1 MRFRTVRRHI
11 AIIMIITF
19 IFGTISGLVPPNVFG
34 AGKDNS
40 QYSADQ
46 MAARF
51 GVTSSFLSE
60 QLKKGY
66 SLNQIYTALY
76 MAEQDHIS
84 YDQAVAS
91 LFPSEENQSQ
101 TVTSDVYNKLSDAP
115 LDNLISHSVTD
126 DVYPTDDPVPT
137 NKVTED
143 VYKTDFLKL
152 NLMANVPQLPPIREE
167 APVYNKSS
175 FNEAPYSVGD
185 DKESISTLS
194 GSLSLK
200 NTDLTLP
207 GRNGLGFSLTRQ
219 YDTNRA
225 QFFDKGAEIVDN
237 SAAVQNY
244 YVYFK
249 AMMKPVT
256 KSYKVA
262 YQQKRWVQEDTDGDG
277 NVDVNTYNLQ
287 PETKV
292 IGTYTTYEAASQAAG
307 QKITYTTA
315 PESRVEKD
323 SQTGKWEKA
332 FPDSIKYSKDGFTGT
347 LNKDG
352 QARVIKGSYTGP
364 SFKNVF
370 GEQCSVMNT
379 FFYDSTG
386 NITRNYPSGS
396 ACGDSKMHYDRDSYE
411 GDLSLTGMIVPQRC
425 PSFSPGRIMCSEYGT
440 AYYSG
445 TVYNKGTAD
454 TREWRQD
461 YSGTVTK
468 PGYTSDIGYSEWTS
482 NGKGGRTRT
491 AFTMEGSPQIETI
504 VSEGLETAV
513 RRQTALFTTIAEA
526 EHYRDIINSS
536 PQAEIP
542 SDDGNKYYIAAD
554 ADATVFAEIVAYQPS
569 FIFQNRTYPAME
581 DQLSPLGKGWSWN
594 LPYVETKEGKQYV
607 HLGDGGSYEIEGDQ
621 LKGYDWKGLTFT
633 PDTSVTVNGENSAYV
648 LTSVDGMKKQYFS
661 KDGQLLQIEDAYHN
675 TIKFNYELNATYKR
689 KLLSK
694 VEDAIGNS
702 IDIQYTA
709 TDVTLSKGNRT
720 VVYHKHT
727 EQGVEL
733 LDSVTDAEDRK
744 TTYSYTLAPAKF
756 NLSASHPERQIS
768 NPYALLTKVFHPTG
782 ASTLYTYE
790 DQPVK
795 RYIGSNSVNE
805 AYRAVSRVDQITYQN
820 NRTGNY
826 NQETIHYNSDMAESY
841 VKDNSFSTVTD
852 NGLVRS
858 TFNYTK
864 KFISADTPPQYYLDQ
879 SVVKAGDSEKSTAYQ
894 YGKQVTC
901 KAYTVPVPTRTS
913 SSNNQNG
920 DVLTTAVEYDDYGNM
935 TSSVDEKGSQT
946 AYTYDDKYRI
956 KTVTEP
962 IDSNSTGVTEY
973 IRNPQGKVTQV
984 SVYKDHSGGELLQ
997 KVNYSGID
1005 AYGNTTVQTIAN
1017 GNKSVTTTT
1026 EYSSGYDHAFPTKQ
1040 SVEVT
1045 NIDGEKSTVTIQS
1058 EYDKPTGLITS
1069 SLDGKG
1075 QKTEYQYDTL
1085 DRVKAV
1091 TYPDGK
1097 SIRAAYDDLENTVT
1111 VTNELGIRTKTRYNA
1126 LGWNI
1131 ESGLY
1136 EGNDYV
1142 IKSKSAYDVNGR
1154 LVSSEDALGHLTR
1167 YGYDAWSRTTS
1178 TAYADGSQ
1186 AVVEYND
1193 ALRQV
1198 TQRDGELNEQI
1209 QIFDKWNRLVQN
1221 KEKSAMDG
1229 IERITSKVEYDA
1241 VNDQILKQT
1250 DANGNETQFS
1260 YNALGDQTSV
1270 TEPNGE
1276 TTKYTYDMLGNLT
1289 QITYPDGHAKV
1300 KAYDELGRVIQTKDE
1315 KNQVEKRYFDTNGNL
1330 SKKTDRN
1337 GNVTSFEYD
1346 SRNRLKSRV
1355 GKDETVSYVYDAAGK
1370 RLSMTDQTGTTSY
1383 AYDPYTEQLD
1393 TLSYP
1398 DGLKLSNQYDA
1409 NGNRAEM
1416 TGPFGEQVN
1425 YTYDQLNRLKTV
1437 GSTKDKPVS
1446 EYSYT
1451 KNGLLDSTVSANGYR
1466 QQNQY
1471 NGIELVEL
1479 KHTRS
1484 DAETNSFQYSYD
1496 LGKNITKRTQ
1506 NGVEDAFTYDKLNRI
1521 ATSTENQDAYSYDAR
1536 GNRLTMETER
1546 PPHTK
1551 QRENSFDDQNRLTQ
1565 VKVDG
1570 KLVEYRYNGDGLLTD
1585 RIQDGA
1591 HTRYYYD
1598 GNSAQIIAEAT
1609 IENGKPVLK
1618 ANYIRGLKLEAIAYA
1633 DQTKA
1638 YPVYNGHGDIIEIR
1652 DSSGALLNQYQYD
1665 IWGNEELK
1673 EEKVHNPFRYSGELW
1688 DDTTELQYL
1697 RARWYDPDSGRFI
1710 NEDAYQGEQ
1719 NNPSSLNLYTYVQNN
1734 PLIYID
1740 PSGHYISTGP
1750 LEQLK
1755 YELELAMKDVHSKKQ
1770 ADYWLW
1776 REEIGSIF
1784 APVYNDNNNEFKFL
1798 FGLATQTSPYGNSKK
1813 KADWAKSYL
1822 LEAYSAYITGYV
1834 YESSGLVGTVGTMFG
1849 PSNNRGAGN
1858 AFSRDTIIKSA
1869 TALKKGG
1876 ETVVGH
1882 ALQKHAGRNPGI
1894 WGKVKGGPD
1903 QINQSAKKHLEGI
1916 IDAPGDFVK
1925 VTNDRGITFLEKKL
1939 PDGRGVRLNQ
1949 DGTFKGFIDQ

>member
-1 MRFRTVRRHI
+1 
-11 AIIMIITF
+11 MIITF
-19 IFGTISGLVPPNVFG
+19 IFGIISGFVPPNVFG
-34 AGKDNS
+34 AGNDNS
-40 QYSADQ
+40 QYSVDQ

-60 QLKKGY
+60 QLRKGY

-76 MAEQDHIS
+76 LAEQDHIS
-84 YDQAVAS
+84 YEQAVAS
-91 LFPSEENQSQ
+91 LFPSEENKSQ
-101 TVTSDVYNKLSDAP
+101 AVTSDVYNKLSDAP
-115 LDNLISHSVTD
+115 LGNLISHNVTD
-126 DVYPTDDPVPT
+126 DVYQKDEPDSV

-143 VYKTDFLKL
+143 VYKTDFLKQS
-152 NLMANVPQLPPIREE
+152 LMANVPKLPPIREE

-194 GSLSLK
+194 GSLSLQ

-256 KSYKVA
+256 KSYKVT
-262 YQQKRWVQEDTDGDG
+262 YQQKRWVQEDTNGDG

-307 QKITYTTA
+307 QKITYTT
-315 PESRVEKD
+315 PSESRTETDYRRSTSRNDFV
-323 SQTGKWEKA
+323 S
-332 FPDSIKYSKDGFTGT
+332 SIKYDHHGFKGT
-347 LNKDG
+347 LSRSG
-352 QARVIKGSYTGP
+352 SPYVISGSESQPESIGAVDSCSFFSMGSYNSQG
-364 SFKNVF
+364 
-370 GEQCSVMNT
+370 
-379 FFYDSTG
+379 
-386 NITRNYPSGS
+386 
-396 ACGDSKMHYDRDSYE
+396 
-411 GDLSLTGMIVPQRC
+411 
-425 PSFSPGRIMCSEYGT
+425 
-440 AYYSG
+440 YYSG
-445 TVYNKGTAD
+445 NSITTCGNSMYHSSANGFSGTLYAYNTWYSSTCPNYDISRANSICYVSGTKYYSGAISKPGYD

-468 PGYTSDIGYSEWTS
+468 PGFTSDIGYSEWIS

-526 EHYRDIINSS
+526 EKYRDLINSN
-536 PQAEIP
+536 PRAEIP

-569 FIFQNRTYPAME
+569 FIFQNRTYPALE
-581 DQLSPLGKGWSWN
+581 DQLNPLGKGWSWN
-594 LPYVETKEGKQYV
+594 LPYVETKEGKQYM

-621 LKGYDWKGLTFT
+621 LKDYDWKGLTFT

-648 LTSVDGMKKQYFS
+648 LTSVDGAKKQYFS

-733 LDSVTDAEDRK
+733 LDSVTDAEGRK

-795 RYIGSNSVNE
+795 RYIGSNSINE
-805 AYRAVSRVDQITYQN
+805 AYRAVSRVDQITYEN
-820 NRTGNY
+820 NQTENY
-826 NQETIHYNSDMAESY
+826 NRETIHYNSDMGESY
-841 VKDNSFSTVTD
+841 VKDTSFSTVTD

-858 TFNYTK
+858 TFNYNK

-894 YGKQVTC
+894 YGKQVTG

-920 DVLTTAVEYDDYGNM
+920 DVLTTAAEYDDYGNI

-946 AYTYDDKYRI
+946 AYTYDDKHRI

-962 IDSNSTGVTEY
+962 IDSQSTGVTEY
-973 IRNPQGKVTQV
+973 TRNPQGKVTQV
-984 SVYKDHSGGELLQ
+984 IVSKDHSGGELLQ

-1026 EYSSGYDHAFPTKQ
+1026 EYSSSYDHAFPTKQ

-1058 EYDKPTGLITS
+1058 DYDKSTGLITS

-1075 QKTEYQYDTL
+1075 QKTGYQYDAL

-1097 SIRAAYDDLENTVT
+1097 SIRLAYDDLENTVT

-1126 LGWNI
+1126 LGWNV

-1142 IKSKSAYDVNGR
+1142 IKSKSAYDANGR

-1167 YGYDAWSRTTS
+1167 YGYDAWNRTTS
-1178 TAYADGSQ
+1178 TAYADGSE
-1186 AVVEYND
+1186 AVVKYDD

-1209 QIFDKWNRLVQN
+1209 QIYDKWNRLVQN

-1229 IERITSKVEYDA
+1229 NEKITSKIEYDA
-1241 VNDQILKQT
+1241 VSDQILKQT

-1270 TEPNGE
+1270 TEPNSE

-1289 QITYPDGHAKV
+1289 RITYPDGQAKV
-1300 KAYDELGRVIQTKDE
+1300 KSYDELGRVIQTKDA
-1315 KNQVEKRYFDTNGNL
+1315 KDQIEKRYFDANGNL
-1330 SKKTDRN
+1330 SKKIDRN

-1383 AYDPYTEQLD
+1383 AYDPYTEQLN

-1398 DGLKLSNQYDA
+1398 DGLKLSNQYDS
-1409 NGNRAEM
+1409 NGNRTEM
-1416 TGPFGEQVN
+1416 TGPFGEQVD
-1425 YTYDQLNRLKTV
+1425 YTYDLLNRLKTV
-1437 GSTKDKPVS
+1437 GNTKDKPVS
-1446 EYSYT
+1446 EYTYT
-1451 KNGLLDSTVSANGYR
+1451 KNGLLDSTISANGYR

-1471 NGIELVEL
+1471 NGIQLVEL

-1484 DAETNSFQYSYD
+1484 NAEINSFQYSYD
-1496 LGKNITKRTQ
+1496 PGKNITKRTQ
-1506 NGVEDAFTYDKLNRI
+1506 NGVEDSFTYDKLNRI
-1521 ATSTENQDAYSYDAR
+1521 VTSSENQDAYSYDAR

-1546 PPHTK
+1546 APHTK
-1551 QRENSFDDQNRLTQ
+1551 PRENSFDDQNRLTQ
-1565 VKVDG
+1565 VKIGG

-1585 RIQDGA
+1585 RIQDGI

-1609 IENGKPVLK
+1609 IENEKPVLK

-1633 DQTKA
+1633 DQTEA

-1665 IWGNEELK
+1665 IWGNEEVK

-1710 NEDAYQGEQ
+1710 NEDLYEGETEK
-1719 NNPSSLNLYTYVQNN
+1719 PLSLNLYTYVTNN
-1734 PLIYID
+1734 PLIFTD
-1740 PSGHYISTGP
+1740 PSGQDHVFSQNYYNYLMHVMEHG
-1750 LEQLK
+1750 
-1755 YELELAMKDVHSKKQ
+1755 SK
-1770 ADYWLW
+1770 
-1776 REEIGSIF
+1776 
-1784 APVYNDNNNEFKFL
+1784 
-1798 FGLATQTSPYGNSKK
+1798 GNSQWANARLDEERYYVDPNNSKDIVSYNELIR
-1813 KADWAKSYL
+1813 ADA
-1822 LEAYSAYITGYV
+1822 
-1834 YESSGLVGTVGTMFG
+1834 
-1849 PSNNRGAGN
+1849 N
-1858 AFSRDTIIKSA
+1858 AREDYTSEFIMDTIISA
-1869 TALKKGG
+1869 GVDGFIIKGG
-1876 ETVVGH
+1876 TSIGKSLVSRVSRLFTKQTAIELGFEGGKAGEQFLAKSLGSKQTQVFFNTSLGRRYIDVMKDGIAHESKVGYTS
-1882 ALQKHAGRNPGI
+1882 LTSFVKKQIQKDAELIRTGDIEGAVWHFYKSGI
-1894 WGKVKGGPD
+1894 TGKVGATKPLLD
-1903 QINQSAKKHLEGI
+1903 MLDANGI
-1916 IDAPGDFVK
+1916 KYIIEK
-1925 VTNDRGITFLEKKL
+1925 VYK
-1939 PDGRGVRLNQ
+1939 
-1949 DGTFKGFIDQ
+1949 

>member
-1 MRFRTVRRHI
+1 
-11 AIIMIITF
+11 MIITI
-19 IFGTISGLVPPNVFG
+19 IFGTISGYIPQNVFG
-34 AGKDNS
+34 AGNEDT

-60 QLKKGY
+60 QLRKGY

-76 MAEQDHIS
+76 SAEQDHIS
-84 YDQAVAS
+84 YEQAAAS
-91 LFPSEENQSQ
+91 LFPIEENQSQ

-115 LDNLISHSVTD
+115 LDNLISHNVTD
-126 DVYPTDDPVPT
+126 DVYPTDDPDPV

-143 VYKTDFLKL
+143 VYKMDVLKQS
-152 NLMANVPQLPPIREE
+152 LMANVPQLPPIREE

-194 GSLSLK
+194 GSLSLQ

-225 QFFDKGAEIVDN
+225 QFFDKGAEIIDN

-249 AMMKPVT
+249 AMMKPIT
-256 KSYKVA
+256 KLYKA
-262 YQQKRWVQEDTDGDG
+262 TYQQKRWIQEDTDGDG
-277 NVDVNTYNLQ
+277 NVDVNAYNLQ

-307 QKITYTTA
+307 QKVTYTTP
-315 PESRVEKD
+315 PESRTETDYRRSTSRNDFV
-323 SQTGKWEKA
+323 S
-332 FPDSIKYSKDGFTGT
+332 SIKYDYHGFKGT
-347 LNKDG
+347 LSRSG
-352 QARVIKGSYTGP
+352 SPYVISGSESQPVSMGAVDSCSFFSMGSYNSQG
-364 SFKNVF
+364 
-370 GEQCSVMNT
+370 
-379 FFYDSTG
+379 
-386 NITRNYPSGS
+386 
-396 ACGDSKMHYDRDSYE
+396 
-411 GDLSLTGMIVPQRC
+411 
-425 PSFSPGRIMCSEYGT
+425 
-440 AYYSG
+440 YYSG
-445 TVYNKGTAD
+445 SSITTCGNSMHYSSANGFSGTLYAYNTYYSSTCPNYDSSRANSICYVSGTKYYKGSVSKPGYD

-542 SDDGNKYYIAAD
+542 GNDGNRYYIAAD

-569 FIFQNRTYPAME
+569 FIFQNRTYPALE
-581 DQLSPLGKGWSWN
+581 DQLNPLGKGWSWN
-594 LPYVETKEGKQYV
+594 LPYVETKEGKQYM

-694 VEDAIGNS
+694 VEDVIGNS

-720 VVYHKHT
+720 VVYHKHK

-733 LDSVTDAEDRK
+733 LDSVTDAEGRK

-805 AYRAVSRVDQITYQN
+805 AYRAVSRVDQITYEN
-820 NRTGNY
+820 NQTENY
-826 NQETIHYNSDMAESY
+826 NRETIHYNSDMGESY
-841 VKDNSFSTVTD
+841 VKDTSFSTVTD

-858 TFNYTK
+858 TFNYNK
-864 KFISADTPPQYYLDQ
+864 KFISADMPPQYYLDQ

-894 YGKQVTC
+894 YGKQVTG

-920 DVLTTAVEYDDYGNM
+920 DVLTTTAEYDDYGNM
-935 TSSVDEKGSQT
+935 TNSVDEKGSQT
-946 AYTYDDKYRI
+946 AYTYDDKHRI

-962 IDSNSTGVTEY
+962 IDSQSTGVTEY
-973 IRNPQGKVTQV
+973 TRNPQGKVTQV
-984 SVYKDHSGGELLQ
+984 IVSKDHSGGELLQ

-1005 AYGNTTVQTIAN
+1005 AYGNTTAQTISN

-1026 EYSSGYDHAFPTKQ
+1026 EYSSSYDHAFPTKQ
-1040 SVEVT
+1040 SVEIT
-1045 NIDGEKSTVTIQS
+1045 NIDGEKSTVSIQS
-1058 EYDKPTGLITS
+1058 DYDKSTGLITS

-1075 QKTEYQYDTL
+1075 QKTGYQYDAL

-1097 SIRAAYDDLENTVT
+1097 SIRVAYDDLENTVT

-1131 ESGLY
+1131 ESGLF

-1142 IKSKSAYDVNGR
+1142 IKSKSAYDDNGR

-1178 TAYADGSQ
+1178 TAYADGSEA
-1186 AVVEYND
+1186 AVKYDD

-1198 TQRDGELNEQI
+1198 IQRDGELNEQI
-1209 QIFDKWNRLVQN
+1209 QIYDKWNRLVQN
-1221 KEKSAMDG
+1221 KEKSATDG
-1229 IERITSKVEYDA
+1229 NEKITSKIVYDA
-1241 VNDQILKQT
+1241 VSDQILKQT

-1270 TEPNGE
+1270 TESNGE

-1289 QITYPDGHAKV
+1289 RITYPDGQAKV
-1300 KAYDELGRVIQTKDE
+1300 KSYDELGRVIQTKDA
-1315 KNQVEKRYFDTNGNL
+1315 KGQIEKRHFDANGNL
-1330 SKKTDRN
+1330 SKKIDRN
-1337 GNVTSFEYD
+1337 GKVTSFEYD
-1346 SRNRLKSRV
+1346 SRNRLKSRI

-1383 AYDPYTEQLD
+1383 AYDPYTEQLN

-1398 DGLKLSNQYDA
+1398 DGLKLSNQYDS
-1409 NGNRAEM
+1409 NGNRTEM

-1437 GSTKDKPVS
+1437 GNTKDKPVS
-1446 EYSYT
+1446 EYTYT
-1451 KNGLLDSTVSANGYR
+1451 KNGLLDSMVSANGYR

-1479 KHTRS
+1479 KHTRF

-1496 LGKNITKRTQ
+1496 PGKNITKRIQ
-1506 NGVEDAFTYDKLNRI
+1506 NGIEDAFTYDKLNRI
-1521 ATSTENQDAYSYDAR
+1521 VTSTENQDAYSYDAR

-1551 QRENSFDDQNRLTQ
+1551 PRENSFDDQNRLTQ
-1565 VKVDG
+1565 VKIGG
-1570 KLVEYRYNGDGLLTD
+1570 KIVEYRYNGDGLLTD
-1585 RIQDGA
+1585 RIQDGVQ
-1591 HTRYYYD
+1591 TRYYYD

-1618 ANYIRGLKLEAIAYA
+1618 ANYIRGLKLDAIAYA
-1633 DQTKA
+1633 DQTEA

-1665 IWGNEELK
+1665 IWGNEEVK

-1710 NEDAYQGEQ
+1710 NEDTYEGEVD
-1719 NNPSSLNLYTYVQNN
+1719 NSLSFNLYAYVHNN

-1740 PSGHYISTGP
+1740 PSGHRHEAGAGGGGYYYQLATASDTMAIIDSRGASSAFRNQLLGRLLDKHSRSLYGYALNGEMTQNQFKYLFNTATNTTNSGSAKWALKELDYFFVHGWDDKLITAAEGFGMASSGAISGVSSGNR
-1750 LEQLK
+1750 K
-1755 YELELAMKDVHSKKQ
+1755 SKANLSTPNPIQ
-1770 ADYWLW
+1770 SSIRAQY
-1776 REEIGSIF
+1776 EEIILGRGTPRIDPGTGKQTIF
-1784 APVYNDNNNEFKFL
+1784 QANE
-1798 FGLATQTSPYGNSKK
+1798 
-1813 KADWAKSYL
+1813 
-1822 LEAYSAYITGYV
+1822 
-1834 YESSGLVGTVGTMFG
+1834 
-1849 PSNNRGAGN
+1849 
-1858 AFSRDTIIKSA
+1858 
-1869 TALKKGG
+1869 LKKGASSN
-1876 ETVVGH
+1876 VW
-1882 ALQKHAGRNPGI
+1882 AGSLEYDVPGTSHRI
-1894 WGKVKGGPD
+1894 LK
-1903 QINQSAKKHLEGI
+1903 
-1916 IDAPGDFVK
+1916 
-1925 VTNDRGITFLEKKL
+1925 R
-1939 PDGRGVRLNQ
+1939 PDGKLGYVVNHDYSKPKLFPAPWYPE
-1949 DGTFKGFIDQ
+1949 GGK

>member
-143 VYKTDFLKL
+143 VYQTDFLKL

-262 YQQKRWVQEDTDGDG
+262 YQQKRWMQEDTDGDG

-307 QKITYTTA
+307 QKITYTT
-315 PESRVEKD
+315 PSESRTETDYRRSKSRNDFV
-323 SQTGKWEKA
+323 S
-332 FPDSIKYSKDGFTGT
+332 SIKYDHHGFKGT
-347 LNKDG
+347 LSQSG
-352 QARVIKGSYTGP
+352 SPYVISGSESQPASMGAVDSCSFFGMGSYNSQG
-364 SFKNVF
+364 
-370 GEQCSVMNT
+370 
-379 FFYDSTG
+379 
-386 NITRNYPSGS
+386 
-396 ACGDSKMHYDRDSYE
+396 
-411 GDLSLTGMIVPQRC
+411 
-425 PSFSPGRIMCSEYGT
+425 
-440 AYYSG
+440 YYSG
-445 TVYNKGTAD
+445 SSITNCGNSMPYSSANGFSGTLYAYNTYYSSTCPSYDSSRANSICYVSGTKYYKGSVSKPGYD

-526 EHYRDIINSS
+526 EHYRDLINSN
-536 PQAEIP
+536 PQTEIP

-569 FIFQNRTYPAME
+569 FIFQNRTYPAVE

-621 LKGYDWKGLTFT
+621 LKGYDWKGLSFA

-648 LTSVDGMKKQYFS
+648 LTSVDGTKKQYFS

-733 LDSVTDAEDRK
+733 LDSVTDAAGRK

-820 NRTGNY
+820 NRTENY

-894 YGKQVTC
+894 YGKQVTG

-920 DVLTTAVEYDDYGNM
+920 DVLTTAAEYDDYGNM

-946 AYTYDDKYRI
+946 AYTYDDKHRI
-956 KTVTEP
+956 KTITEP

-973 IRNPQGKVTQV
+973 TRNPQGKVTQAIV
-984 SVYKDHSGGELLQ
+984 SKNDSGGELLQ

-1005 AYGNTTVQTIAN
+1005 AYGNTAVQTIAN

-1058 EYDKPTGLITS
+1058 EYDKSTGLITS

-1075 QKTEYQYDTL
+1075 QKTGYQYDAL

-1097 SIRAAYDDLENTVT
+1097 SIRVAYDDLENTVT

-1142 IKSKSAYDVNGR
+1142 IKSKSAYDANGR

-1209 QIFDKWNRLVQN
+1209 QIYDKWNRLVQN

-1229 IERITSKVEYDA
+1229 IEKITSKVEYDA

-1250 DANGNETQFS
+1250 DVNGNETQFS

-1466 QQNQY
+1466 QQNKY

-1484 DAETNSFQYSYD
+1484 DVETNSFQYSYD
-1496 LGKNITKRTQ
+1496 PGKNITKRTQ
-1506 NGVEDAFTYDKLNRI
+1506 NGVEDSFTYDKLNRI

-1546 PPHTK
+1546 APHTK
-1551 QRENSFDDQNRLTQ
+1551 PRENRFDDQNRLTQ
-1565 VKVDG
+1565 VKVNG
-1570 KLVEYRYNGDGLLTD
+1570 KLVEYQYNGDGLLTD

-1665 IWGNEELK
+1665 IWGNEEVK

-1710 NEDAYQGEQ
+1710 NEDTYDGEI
-1719 NNPSSLNLYTYVQNN
+1719 NDTLSLNLYTYVKNN
-1734 PLIYID
+1734 PLSYVD
-1740 PSGHYISTGP
+1740 PNGHDAIIITNP
-1750 LEQLK
+1750 
-1755 YELELAMKDVHSKKQ
+1755 ELAVGFGHTSALIQDKNKIWSYFYWGNKNVQYEQIKDSK
-1770 ADYWLW
+1770 
-1776 REEIGSIF
+1776 
-1784 APVYNDNNNEFKFL
+1784 
-1798 FGLATQTSPYGNSKK
+1798 
-1813 KADWAKSYL
+1813 
-1822 LEAYSAYITGYV
+1822 
-1834 YESSGLVGTVGTMFG
+1834 
-1849 PSNNRGAGN
+1849 
-1858 AFSRDTIIKSA
+1858 
-1869 TALKKGG
+1869 ALKSLENLNK
-1876 ETVVGH
+1876 
-1882 ALQKHAGRNPGI
+1882 
-1894 WGKVKGGPD
+1894 WG
-1903 QINQSAKKHLEGI
+1903 N
-1916 IDAPGDFVK
+1916 
-1925 VTNDRGITFLEKKL
+1925 EKKL
-1939 PDGRGVRLNQ
+1939 PGFDKAGYTTSTYIKGDFNESSKKAVNLENTHLKNGKNNDYAFIGSSCLDMTVQILSLGKLYNGTSASRFFDGIWSDETTGDQIPNNAAKEFKSTFYNDAFTISDYNKQLHDSYDSYSRMGWLNSKMNFAQ
-1949 DGTFKGFIDQ
+1949 FNMYRINILLGRTDLPGAIDL